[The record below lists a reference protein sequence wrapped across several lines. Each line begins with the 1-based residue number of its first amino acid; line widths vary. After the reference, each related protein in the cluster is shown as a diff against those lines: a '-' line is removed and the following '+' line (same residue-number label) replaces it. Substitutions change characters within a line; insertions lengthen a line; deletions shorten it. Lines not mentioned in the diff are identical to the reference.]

1 MLRVRHRATLFFDF
15 SAFHPPSSIHV
26 AASVMAEVF
35 PSAPLRQVLSPG
47 TVVGPVVE
55 TYVSFSLCQYENLN
69 TVAKMSFPKDQSHE
83 S

>member
-1 MLRVRHRATLFFDF
+1 M
-15 SAFHPPSSIHV
+15 
-26 AASVMAEVF
+26 MAEVF
-35 PSAPLRQVLSPG
+35 PSVPLGQVLSTG

-55 TYVSFSLCQYENLN
+55 TYFSFSLCQYENLN